1 MVKNLWDAAEAVLR
15 GNLMVIKVN
24 LRKEEKSRLNNL
36 TLYLREVEKQE
47 QRNPNLVEKRNYEGQ
62 SRNK

>member
-1 MVKNLWDAAEAVLR
+1 
-15 GNLMVIKVN
+15 MVIKVN

-47 QRNPNLVEKRNYEGQ
+47 QRNPDLVGKRNYEGQ

>member
-1 MVKNLWDAAEAVLR
+1 MIKNLWDAAEAVLR

>member
-1 MVKNLWDAAEAVLR
+1 
-15 GNLMVIKVN
+15 MVIKVN

-47 QRNPNLVEKRNYEGQ
+47 QRNPDLVEKRNYEGQ

>member
-1 MVKNLWDAAEAVLR
+1 
-15 GNLMVIKVN
+15 MVIKVN
-24 LRKEEKSRLNNL
+24 LRKVEKSRLNNL

-47 QRNPNLVEKRNYEGQ
+47 QRNPDLVEKRNYEGQ